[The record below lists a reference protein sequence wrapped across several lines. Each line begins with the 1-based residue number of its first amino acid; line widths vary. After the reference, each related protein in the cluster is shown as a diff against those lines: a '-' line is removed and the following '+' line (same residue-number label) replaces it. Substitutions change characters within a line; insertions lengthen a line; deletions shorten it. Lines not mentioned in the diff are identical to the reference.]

1 MEKNV
6 SLCEALDRVLTKGVV
21 VHGEITISI
30 AGVDLLYVGLRGLI
44 CASDAIE
51 QPKLQDE
58 KSQ

>member
-21 VHGEITISI
+21 VHGEIKISI

-51 QPKLQDE
+51 ETENRPTE
-58 KSQ
+58 S